1 MLVPELEELCSPA
14 LVLADISNKPRVGLN
29 IIRDDIDS
37 IPRKERQTFVCISFP
52 LLQLLDLLYPLSILA
67 LRSCLDQ
74 TFRKVFDITADTEI
88 DGNVLSDL
96 RAVAVDVDLRSGKRE
111 FLSPSRRTVRE
122 SYADRDNEISFCKCN
137 G

>member
-1 MLVPELEELCSPA
+1 M
-14 LVLADISNKPRVGLN
+14 LADISNKPRVGLN
-29 IIRDDIDS
+29 IIRYDIDS

-122 SYADRDNEISFCKCN
+122 SYADRDNEISFCK
-137 G
+137 